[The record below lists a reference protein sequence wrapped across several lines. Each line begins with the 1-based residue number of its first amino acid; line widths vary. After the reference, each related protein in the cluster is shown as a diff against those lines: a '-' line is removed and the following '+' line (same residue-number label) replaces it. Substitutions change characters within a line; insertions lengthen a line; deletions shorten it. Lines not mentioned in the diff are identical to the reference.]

1 MNLDNKTLKEILFE
15 EHYVS
20 AEDLDSAMSYAS
32 ENKTSILVFLYKEN
46 VINRTLV
53 GQAIGEHY
61 KVNFED
67 IKSSPPPSELIN
79 RIPQQQAIKLNTL
92 LIKEDSKSA
101 TLVTNDPSKSK
112 QILDEIG
119 DIFFNKEI
127 TISFSFKEDIAYFF
141 NDYRQPLQ
149 ERFQQIIKKKN
160 KIASEIIDEIVK
172 DALIYKSSDIHLEP
186 LEHEVIIR
194 YRIDG
199 ILQEAGRIS
208 KEHYESILNRI
219 KVKAYIRTDE
229 HYNTQDGAIRM
240 TIDDK
245 AIDLR
250 ISIVP
255 ILDGEKIVI
264 RILSQYIHNLDL
276 RDLGLTTRDL
286 DIIKTAAKRPFGM
299 ILVTGPTGSGK
310 TTTLYSILKTL
321 HTDQVNITTIE
332 DPVEYKIP
340 GINQIQVN
348 AQTNL
353 TFAKGLRSII
363 RQDPNIILVGEIRDR
378 ETAEIAVNASLT
390 GHLLLSTFHANNAS
404 TAIPRLLDMG
414 IEPFLLSST
423 LNMIISQRLMRKIC
437 QNCRNSYTLP
447 RHQLKRLYPQLESYF
462 SLDEVT
468 LYQSKG
474 CNFCNSTGYKDR
486 FAIFELIYITP
497 EMQELM
503 LHSPS
508 MAQVAE
514 LAYKQGASSFF
525 DNGMEKV
532 KDGLTSLEE
541 LLRVAPTSESAK
553 VYGKDK

>member
-437 QNCRNSYTLP
+437 QNCRKSYTLP